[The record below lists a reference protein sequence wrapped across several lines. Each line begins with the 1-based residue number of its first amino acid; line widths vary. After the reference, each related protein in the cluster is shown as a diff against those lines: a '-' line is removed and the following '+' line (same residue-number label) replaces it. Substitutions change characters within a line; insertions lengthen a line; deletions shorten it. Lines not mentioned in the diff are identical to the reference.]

1 MEHQLQEL
9 EVAEVELILQV
20 LVDLAE
26 VVGVILDPDQQLL
39 EQLTQAVAVA
49 VIVVIVLLLI
59 QLEQQ
64 AVAEL

>member
-1 MEHQLQEL
+1 M
-9 EVAEVELILQV
+9 ELILQV